1 MLCAPKP
8 IPYVGFLFRCYS
20 DPIIKP
26 ARPGRV
32 ITSKS
37 SFLAQTEPSSQ
48 PPSLIVKKGL
58 TMSRERWMPVG
69 VTLPGDPFAPEVMAR
84 LIRMTEGNFRL
95 LTRLL
100 AQLAGMFGLEGT
112 HL

>member
-1 MLCAPKP
+1 
-8 IPYVGFLFRCYS
+8 
-20 DPIIKP
+20 
-26 ARPGRV
+26 
-32 ITSKS
+32 
-37 SFLAQTEPSSQ
+37 
-48 PPSLIVKKGL
+48 
-58 TMSRERWMPVG
+58 MPVG